1 MERIIILGLL
11 LALPAQDAGKAQD
24 PPKLGLSSQEIAT
37 AKDLVKRIFEAKS
50 FADQQALLKE
60 LDPLDHPSKSDMALF
75 QRECFRHVYA
85 GPRQDG
91 GKSPTQCTNPAYPG
105 KYILHVPAAAKK
117 GAKTGLFIGLHGG
130 GPGVGDGAQ
139 IEGLFGAPSGTMILV
154 YPTVI
159 QKDAVAWNTER
170 EEQYVLAILAEL
182 RRSFSI
188 DTNHV
193 YIAGHSM
200 GGWGTWSIAGRH
212 ADLFAGASAMAGG
225 TVGPGTVANLKNL
238 PFWFYHS
245 TDDPQVNFQP
255 DHKAAELLE
264 SLKKEYGPYDFVYKE
279 YNDIGHGLPKEGLKP
294 IWDWLFAKKREPF
307 PRHVIWEP
315 SRSYKQ
321 HFYWLKSEGSGRI
334 EAKLENQK
342 ITLKGSVNTVFLNE
356 KMLKYAEE
364 VVVADAGGSVL
375 WKGKPALS
383 LAALVESIAVRQ
395 DPEMIFTAQ
404 VRLRGP

>member
-1 MERIIILGLL
+1 MERMILLGLL
-11 LALPAQDAGKAQD
+11 LAFPAQEPAKGKESPKAG
-24 PPKLGLSSQEIAT
+24 LTSQEITA
-37 AKDLVKRIFEAKS
+37 AKDLVKRIFEAKGL
-50 FADQQALLKE
+50 AEQEAVLKE
-60 LDPLDHPSKSDMALF
+60 LEPLDHPSKSDLVLF
-75 QRECFRHVYA
+75 QKECFRHVYA

-91 GKSPTQCTNPAYPG
+91 KSPTQCAHPSYPG
-105 KYILHVPAAAKK
+105 KYILHVPPAAKK

-139 IEGLFGAPSGTMILV
+139 IEGLFGSPNSTMILV

-182 RRSFSI
+182 RRSFNV
-188 DTNHV
+188 DTNRV

-264 SLKKEYGPYDFVYKE
+264 GLKKEFGPYDFVYKE

-294 IWDWLFAKKREPF
+294 IWDWLFAKKRDPY
-307 PRHVIWEP
+307 PKHVIWEP
-315 SRSYKQ
+315 SRPYKQ
-321 HFYWLKSEGSGRI
+321 HFYWIKSDGAGRV
-334 EAKLENQK
+334 EAKLDNQK
-342 ITLKGSVNTVFLNE
+342 ITVKGSIESVFLNE
-356 KMLKYAEE
+356 RMVKYAEDVE
-364 VVVADAGGSVL
+364 VIDPGGSVL

-383 LAALVESIAVRQ
+383 LVALVESIAVRQ
-395 DPEMIFTAQ
+395 DPEMIFTSRI
-404 VRLRGP
+404 RLRGQ

>member
-1 MERIIILGLL
+1 MERMIILGLL
-11 LALPAQDAGKAQD
+11 LVLPAQE
-24 PPKLGLSSQEIAT
+24 PPKGQDSPKAGLSAQEIAT
-37 AKDLVKRIFEAKS
+37 AKDLIKKVFEAKTYEE
-50 FADQQALLKE
+50 QQALLKE
-60 LDPLDHPSKSDMALF
+60 LDPLDHPSKADLLLF
-75 QRECFRHVYA
+75 QKECFRHAVS

-91 GKSPTQCTNPAYPG
+91 KSPAQCSHPRYPG

-117 GAKTGLFIGLHGG
+117 GAKVGLFIGLHGG

-139 IEGLFGAPSGTMILV
+139 SEGLFGAPSSTMILV

-182 RRSFSI
+182 RRSFNI
-188 DTNHV
+188 DTNRV

-225 TVGPGTVANLKNL
+225 TVGPGMVLNLKTL

-255 DHKAAELLE
+255 DHRASELLE

-294 IWDWLFAKKREPF
+294 IWDWLFAKKRDPY
-307 PRHVIWEP
+307 PKQLLWEP

-342 ITLKGSVNTVFLNE
+342 IILKGSVSTVYLSE
-356 KMLKYAEE
+356 KMLKMADE
-364 VVVADAGGSVL
+364 VTVQDAGGATL

-383 LAALVESIAVRQ
+383 LYALVESIALRQ

-404 VRLRGP
+404 IRLRGQ